1 MHVLFV
7 CSGNVCRSPIAER
20 LTRAYAVD
28 RGISHLTAESA
39 GVRALVGF
47 PIEPIAARVVE
58 GLGASADG
66 FTARR
71 LRPEMIKRADL
82 VLAMT
87 EQLRDRSMELVLGTS
102 HCTFTLREAHRIAR
116 DTGARTVAELA
127 VARRDYG
134 PIENPNISDPVGLSE
149 AAFTQVGDQ
158 IAASL
163 MSLLDVLDLESA
175 TNPEVDEAMC
185 PDPAPEPEPEPE
197 PVPTPDR
204 APAPTAAPTFML
216 PLSPR
221 PLVAARAASSILDYP
236 VTW

>member
-20 LTRAYAVD
+20 LTHAYALAHD
-28 RGISHLTAESA
+28 LPHLTAESA

-47 PIEPIAARVVE
+47 PIEPVAARVIE
-58 GLGASADG
+58 GLGASVDG
-66 FTARR
+66 FRARR

-87 EQLRDRSMELVLGTS
+87 EQIRDRSMELLLGTS
-102 HCTFTLREAHRIAR
+102 HCTFTLREARRIAT

-134 PIENPNISDPVGLSE
+134 TVDEPNISDPVGLAES
-149 AAFTQVGDQ
+149 AFTEVGDR
-158 IAASL
+158 IAAEL
-163 MSLLDVLDLESA
+163 IPLLDALDLDSGTTWSE
-175 TNPEVDEAMC
+175 
-185 PDPAPEPEPEPE
+185 PEPEPEPE
-197 PVPTPDR
+197 PNPRPEPEPLPPVVH
-204 APAPTAAPTFML
+204 L

-221 PLVAARAASSILDYP
+221 PLIAARAASSILDYP
-236 VTW
+236 GQLDALNW

>member
-20 LTRAYAVD
+20 LTHAYAHAHD
-28 RGISHLTAESA
+28 LPHLTAESA

-47 PIEPIAARVVE
+47 PIEPVAARVIE

-66 FTARR
+66 FRARR

-87 EQLRDRSMELVLGTS
+87 EQIRDRSMELLLGTS
-102 HCTFTLREAHRIAR
+102 HCTFTLREARRIAT

-127 VARRDYG
+127 VARREYG
-134 PIENPNISDPVGLSE
+134 EIDDANISDPVGLGE
-149 AAFTQVGDQ
+149 AAFTQVGDR
-158 IAASL
+158 IAAEL
-163 MSLLDVLDLESA
+163 MPLLDALDLGSG
-175 TNPEVDEAMC
+175 TKR
-185 PDPAPEPEPEPE
+185 EPEPEAEPLPE
-197 PVPTPDR
+197 AGPDTEPPPSPVIH
-204 APAPTAAPTFML
+204 L

-221 PLVAARAASSILDYP
+221 PLIAARAASSILDYP
-236 VTW
+236 VSWSR

>member
-20 LTRAYAVD
+20 LTHAYALAHGLP
-28 RGISHLTAESA
+28 RLTAESA

-47 PIEPIAARVVE
+47 PIEPVAARVIE

-66 FTARR
+66 FRARR

-87 EQLRDRSMELVLGTS
+87 EQIRDRSMELLLGTS
-102 HCTFTLREAHRIAR
+102 HCTFTLREARRIAT

-127 VARRDYG
+127 VARREYG
-134 PIENPNISDPVGLSE
+134 EIDDANISDPVGLGE
-149 AAFTQVGDQ
+149 AAFAQVGDR
-158 IAASL
+158 IAGEL
-163 MSLLDVLDLESA
+163 MPLLDTLDLGSGTKRE
-175 TNPEVDEAMC
+175 
-185 PDPAPEPEPEPE
+185 PEPEPEPE
-197 PVPTPDR
+197 REPEPGPRPSPVVH
-204 APAPTAAPTFML
+204 L

-221 PLVAARAASSILDYP
+221 PLIAARAASSILDYP
-236 VTW
+236 VSWSR

>member
-20 LTRAYAVD
+20 LTRAYAAVHD
-28 RGISHLTAESA
+28 LPHLTAESA

-47 PIEPIAARVVE
+47 PIEPVAARVIE

-66 FTARR
+66 FRARR

-87 EQLRDRSMELVLGTS
+87 EQIRDRSMELLLGTS
-102 HCTFTLREAHRIAR
+102 HCTFTLAEARRIVV
-116 DTGARTVAELA
+116 DTGARTVPELA

-134 PIENPNISDPVGLSE
+134 EVDEPNISDPVGLAES
-149 AAFTQVGDQ
+149 AFTAVGDR
-158 IAASL
+158 IAAEL
-163 MSLLDVLDLESA
+163 IPLLDALDLESGEKRE
-175 TNPEVDEAMC
+175 PER
-185 PDPAPEPEPEPE
+185 EPEPEPE
-197 PVPTPDR
+197 PRVEAEPP
-204 APAPTAAPTFML
+204 AAPVLHL

-221 PLVAARAASSILDYP
+221 PLIAARAASSILDYP
-236 VTW
+236 LSWSR

>member
-20 LTRAYAVD
+20 LTHAYAVD
-28 RGISHLTAESA
+28 RGVPHLTAESA

-47 PIEPIAARVVE
+47 PIEPIAASVVQ
-58 GLGASADG
+58 GLGANADG

-82 VLAMT
+82 VLTMT
-87 EQLRDRSMELVLGTS
+87 EQIRDRSMELVLGTS
-102 HCTFTLREAHRIAR
+102 HCTFTLREAHRIAS

-127 VARRDYG
+127 VARRDFG
-134 PIENPNISDPVGLSE
+134 PVENPNISDPVGLSE

-158 IAASL
+158 IATSL
-163 MSLLDVLDLESA
+163 ISLLDVLDLESG
-175 TNPEVDEAMC
+175 TEPEVDEAI
-185 PDPAPEPEPEPE
+185 DSEPAR
-197 PVPTPDR
+197 VST
-204 APAPTAAPTFML
+204 PAPTAAPTFML

>member
-20 LTRAYAVD
+20 LTHAYALARD
-28 RGISHLTAESA
+28 LPHLTAESA

-47 PIEPIAARVVE
+47 PIEPVAARVVE

-66 FTARR
+66 FRARR

-87 EQLRDRSMELVLGTS
+87 EQIRDRSMELLLGTS
-102 HCTFTLREAHRIAR
+102 HCTFTLREARRIAAA
-116 DTGARTVAELA
+116 TGARTVAELA

-134 PIENPNISDPVGLSE
+134 TVDEPNISDPVGLAES
-149 AAFTQVGDQ
+149 AFTEVGDR
-158 IAASL
+158 IAAEL
-163 MSLLDVLDLESA
+163 IPLLDALDLDSG
-175 TNPEVDEAMC
+175 TTWS
-185 PDPAPEPEPEPE
+185 PEPEPEPE
-197 PVPTPDR
+197 SDPRPEPEPGYEPPPPPVVH
-204 APAPTAAPTFML
+204 L

-221 PLVAARAASSILDYP
+221 PLIAARAASSILDYP
-236 VTW
+236 VSW

>member
-20 LTRAYAVD
+20 LTHAYAHAHD
-28 RGISHLTAESA
+28 LPHLTAESA

-47 PIEPIAARVVE
+47 PIEPVAARVIE

-66 FTARR
+66 FRARR

-87 EQLRDRSMELVLGTS
+87 EQIRDRSMELLLGTS
-102 HCTFTLREAHRIAR
+102 HCTFTLREARRIAT

-127 VARRDYG
+127 VARREYGEIDYA
-134 PIENPNISDPVGLSE
+134 NISDPVGLGE
-149 AAFTQVGDQ
+149 AAFTQVGDR
-158 IAASL
+158 IAAEL
-163 MSLLDVLDLESA
+163 MPLLDALDLGSG
-175 TNPEVDEAMC
+175 TKR
-185 PDPAPEPEPEPE
+185 EPEPEAEPLPEAGPDPE
-197 PVPTPDR
+197 PPPSPVIH
-204 APAPTAAPTFML
+204 L

-221 PLVAARAASSILDYP
+221 PLIAARAASSILDYP
-236 VTW
+236 VSWSR

>member
-20 LTRAYAVD
+20 LTHAYALAHD
-28 RGISHLTAESA
+28 LPHLTAESA

-47 PIEPIAARVVE
+47 PIEPVAARVIE
-58 GLGASADG
+58 GLGASVDD
-66 FTARR
+66 FRARR

-87 EQLRDRSMELVLGTS
+87 EQIRDRSMELLLGTS
-102 HCTFTLREAHRIAR
+102 HCTFTLREARRIAT

-134 PIENPNISDPVGLSE
+134 TVEEPNISDPVGLAES
-149 AAFTQVGDQ
+149 AFTEVGDR
-158 IAASL
+158 IAAEL
-163 MSLLDVLDLESA
+163 IPLLDALDLDSG
-175 TNPEVDEAMC
+175 TTWS
-185 PDPAPEPEPEPE
+185 EPEPEPE
-197 PVPTPDR
+197 PDPRPEPEPPPPVVL
-204 APAPTAAPTFML
+204 L

-221 PLVAARAASSILDYP
+221 PLIAARAASSILDYP
-236 VTW
+236 VSWTR

>member
-20 LTRAYAVD
+20 LTHAYALAHGLP
-28 RGISHLTAESA
+28 RLTAESA

-47 PIEPIAARVVE
+47 PIEPVAARVIE

-66 FTARR
+66 FRARR

-87 EQLRDRSMELVLGTS
+87 EQIRDRSMELLLGTS
-102 HCTFTLREAHRIAR
+102 HCTFTLREARRIAT

-127 VARRDYG
+127 VARREYG
-134 PIENPNISDPVGLSE
+134 EIDDANISDPVGLGE
-149 AAFTQVGDQ
+149 AAFAQVGDR
-158 IAASL
+158 IAGEL
-163 MSLLDVLDLESA
+163 MPLLDTLDLGSG
-175 TNPEVDEAMC
+175 TKR
-185 PDPAPEPEPEPE
+185 EPEPEPE
-197 PVPTPDR
+197 REPEPGPRPSPVVY
-204 APAPTAAPTFML
+204 L

-221 PLVAARAASSILDYP
+221 PLIAARAASSILDYP
-236 VTW
+236 VSWSR

>member
-20 LTRAYAVD
+20 LTHAYAHAHD
-28 RGISHLTAESA
+28 LPHLTAESA

-47 PIEPIAARVVE
+47 PIEPVAARVIE

-66 FTARR
+66 FRARR

-87 EQLRDRSMELVLGTS
+87 EQIRDRSMELLLGTS
-102 HCTFTLREAHRIAR
+102 HCTFTLREARRIAT

-127 VARRDYG
+127 VARREYG
-134 PIENPNISDPVGLSE
+134 DIDDANISDPVGLGE
-149 AAFTQVGDQ
+149 AAFTQVGDR
-158 IAASL
+158 IAAEL
-163 MSLLDVLDLESA
+163 MPLLDALDLGSG
-175 TNPEVDEAMC
+175 TKR
-185 PDPAPEPEPEPE
+185 EPEPEAEPPPEAGPDPE
-197 PVPTPDR
+197 PPPSPVLH
-204 APAPTAAPTFML
+204 L

-221 PLVAARAASSILDYP
+221 PLIAARAASSILDYP
-236 VTW
+236 VSWSR

>member
-20 LTRAYAVD
+20 LTHAYAAAHD
-28 RGISHLTAESA
+28 LPHLTAESA

-47 PIEPIAARVVE
+47 PIEPVAARVIE

-66 FTARR
+66 FRARR

-87 EQLRDRSMELVLGTS
+87 EQIRDRSMELLLGTS
-102 HCTFTLREAHRIAR
+102 HCTFTLREARRIAA

-134 PIENPNISDPVGLSE
+134 SVDEPNISDPVGLAES
-149 AAFTQVGDQ
+149 AFTAVGDR
-158 IAASL
+158 IAAEL
-163 MSLLDVLDLESA
+163 MPLLDALDLGSGAERS
-175 TNPEVDEAMC
+175 PE
-185 PDPAPEPEPEPE
+185 PDAEPDAEPVAEPEPPSA
-197 PVPTPDR
+197 PV
-204 APAPTAAPTFML
+204 FHL

-221 PLVAARAASSILDYP
+221 PLIAARAASSILDYP
-236 VTW
+236 VSWSR

>member
-20 LTRAYAVD
+20 LTHAYAHAHD
-28 RGISHLTAESA
+28 LPHLTAESA

-47 PIEPIAARVVE
+47 PIEPVAARVIE

-66 FTARR
+66 FRARR

-87 EQLRDRSMELVLGTS
+87 EQIRDRSMELLLGTS
-102 HCTFTLREAHRIAR
+102 HCTFTLREARRIAT

-127 VARRDYG
+127 VARREYG
-134 PIENPNISDPVGLSE
+134 EIDDANISDPVGLGE
-149 AAFTQVGDQ
+149 AAFTQVGDR
-158 IAASL
+158 IAAEL
-163 MSLLDVLDLESA
+163 MPLLDALDLGSG
-175 TNPEVDEAMC
+175 TKR
-185 PDPAPEPEPEPE
+185 EPEPEAEPLPEAGPDPE
-197 PVPTPDR
+197 PPPSPVIH
-204 APAPTAAPTFML
+204 L

-221 PLVAARAASSILDYP
+221 PLIAARAASSILDYP
-236 VTW
+236 VSWSR